1 MSILYKLNK
10 YSGTFL
16 FKTPNTITYSIF
28 NYLYNKFIINLED
41 ADDDIK
47 FFHEKGYLKP
57 NINFKEEVLQ
67 LKDTLNENN
76 KIESKSKF
84 KYHLNNNSIDKI
96 KNIINSSK
104 FLNLINKIEKYFN
117 LKIYLIDV
125 TINRNFPINS
135 EIEHSENVYSNNYHV
150 DYYIMNFFK
159 MFINLHDVD
168 QTQGPMNFYSK
179 KDTKK
184 FIKFN
189 NYKDRSNYNIKN
201 EKDLGLVKNIGS
213 AGDIL
218 VCSTP
223 QCLHRASS
231 PDNGKFRD
239 MLFLSFAVTSEN
251 ESSSNG
257 VLSFEKDHFNDIW
270 KNSGI
275 LPKKLC
281 KPKSAR
287 QQVSMFRNFMKYK
300 IRH

>member
-10 YSGTFL
+10 YAGTFL
-16 FKTPNTITYSIF
+16 FKTPNTITYSLF
-28 NYLYNKFIINLED
+28 NYLYNKFIINLEE

-76 KIESKSKF
+76 KTESKSNF

-125 TINRNFPINS
+125 RINRNFPINS

-179 KDTKK
+179 KDANT
-184 FIKFN
+184 
-189 NYKDRSNYNIKN
+189 
-201 EKDLGLVKNIGS
+201 
-213 AGDIL
+213 
-218 VCSTP
+218 
-223 QCLHRASS
+223 
-231 PDNGKFRD
+231 
-239 MLFLSFAVTSEN
+239 
-251 ESSSNG
+251 
-257 VLSFEKDHFNDIW
+257 
-270 KNSGI
+270 
-275 LPKKLC
+275 
-281 KPKSAR
+281 
-287 QQVSMFRNFMKYK
+287 FMEFS
-300 IRH
+300 R